1 MPYPLNMLSHLTLPK
16 FFGVHAIII
25 IIIFFTTEQMT
36 KASFLSSLL
45 PFSFSPSLS
54 PFLPFGF
61 KIRLLFHYTKVGGLR
76 WDIYFLTFICILNVN
91 CGQSHLAHP

>member
-25 IIIFFTTEQMT
+25 IFFFFTTEQMT
-36 KASFLSSLL
+36 KASFLSSL
-45 PFSFSPSLS
+45 
-54 PFLPFGF
+54 LPFGF